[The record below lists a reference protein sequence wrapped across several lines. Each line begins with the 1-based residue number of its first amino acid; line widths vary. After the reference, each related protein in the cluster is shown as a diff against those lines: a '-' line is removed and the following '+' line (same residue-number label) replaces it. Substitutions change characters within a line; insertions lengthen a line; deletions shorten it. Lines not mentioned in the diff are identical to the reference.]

1 MEINITKLEQ
11 TEAFGKAIASFLVKS
26 NDFNIIYLD
35 GNLGAGKIIF
45 KDDVVLDKGL
55 SVLKLLD
62 ELKNKNQNHNFED
75 KDAES

>member
-1 MEINITKLEQ
+1 LYT
-11 TEAFGKAIASFLVKS
+11 AKS
-26 NDFNIIYLD
+26 SIRNSSAKRIEMRRVPE
-35 GNLGAGKIIF
+35 IIF

-75 KDAES
+75 KDAKS